1 MIQKLVAIYTGA
13 GLGAPASNVIRIPTV
28 TGTIRDLYL
37 DMPSATAGNA
47 AFQVFEDAVSVSTIT
62 VTDGLSNAT
71 VTGLSYTMT
80 PGKVLS
86 LSLLSPLPGT
96 LPDPPWSLIVTYDD
110 GMGSSSSGGGGMGED
125 GAEGEPGPP
134 GPPGAPGAA
143 GATGATGPAGIQGF
157 IRGEDG
163 PEGETIMIPGAVG
176 PAGATGSPAL
186 GKQTLYIP
194 ASAML
199 PSVTSG
205 AAMAQL
211 EAAGGQN
218 YVVLDFDP
226 NADEFV
232 HFQAAFPKSWDEGTI
247 TYQVFWSSTATDTDG
262 VAWALEGASRSDN
275 EAITGTWGT
284 AVVVTDDAQSAAA
297 ELYVTAE
304 SGAVTIS
311 GTPAVDDLCFFRLS
325 RDVSDANDDMAE
337 DARLIGIKLF
347 YTTDAVNDA

>member
-1 MIQKLVAIYTGA
+1 
-13 GLGAPASNVIRIPTV
+13 
-28 TGTIRDLYL
+28 
-37 DMPSATAGNA
+37 
-47 AFQVFEDAVSVSTIT
+47 
-62 VTDGLSNAT
+62 
-71 VTGLSYTMT
+71 
-80 PGKVLS
+80 LS

-125 GAEGEPGPP
+125 GAEGDPGPP

-143 GATGATGPAGIQGF
+143 GATGPAGIQGF

-163 PEGETIMIPGAVG
+163 PEGEAWMIPGPRG
-176 PAGATGSPAL
+176 EQGATGTTSI
-186 GKQTLYIP
+186 GKHTIFIP

-199 PSVTSG
+199 PATTSG
-205 AAMAQL
+205 PSSAQL

-218 YVVLDFDP
+218 YAVLDFDAS
-226 NADEFV
+226 ADEFA
-232 HFQAAFPKSWDEGTI
+232 HFLVAFPKSWDESTI
-247 TYQVFWSSTATDTDG
+247 TYQAFWSSTATDTDG
-262 VAWALEGASRSDN
+262 VAWALEGCARSDN

-297 ELYVTAE
+297 ELYVTSE

-311 GTPAVDDLCFFRLS
+311 GTPAADDLCFFRFS
-325 RDVSDANDDMAE
+325 RDVSDANDDMVE

-347 YTTDAVNDA
+347 YTTDAANDA